1 MSIGRKISFLLTAVC
16 ALALLLCALFF
27 CAPLAAAENPAPV
40 LLSSDTLF
48 AVSPTHIAYTSGN
61 SLSIVDLSYNEDP
74 FTLEN
79 AFEGEAKDLKMTSDR
94 IAVLSQNGDKNILT
108 VLSYDKDAGV
118 IDPSATFPAADETAL
133 LSAAVCL
140 GVLNEEFLLMSQK
153 CVYNIDA
160 KLMYYVPLVIDS
172 SSGVTEVYYD
182 GASCFYIPEDA
193 AFGAGNMLFAKGA
206 ELYLF
211 DTSRTDYT
219 TVRKLTAPSTI
230 YGMTPLSP
238 DALCQR
244 GGALSLRHEPLSP
257 GLLAVSCAD
266 GIYAYDAEKNSL
278 SKLPGVL
285 YPSKIDSEG
294 GFLYAFDASALSIK
308 RYTITGGALIYN
320 KCYDAEEYNAPEAR
334 DIVLPAAAK
343 EGDELVLYRSPRD
356 LEVVARVNGSVLALT
371 RVVYDDGGV
380 LYPYYYCVTESGEYG
395 YVPEGDAALRE
406 LTSPEFTAAQPL
418 HGTGETPVYTFPVK
432 SSAIEAY
439 LSTDSSGAVLS
450 LTPGSEEK
458 ERVILSVSGLLEVG
472 STRWARVYLSRGDE
486 VSIGYVDARLVCPYV
501 AYSPAG
507 VDDFCLTDSKR
518 AGVYV
523 ALYAQPDETS
533 EVLGELPDGSELRLV
548 SAFDEESLWT
558 CVYYGDTMA
567 YVLTENL
574 TVSALTT
581 VQITLIIVLCVL
593 AVLGAALAIVIT
605 IKRKKKRDSN
615 EET

>member
-16 ALALLLCALFF
+16 ALALLLSALFF

-48 AVSPTHIAYTSGN
+48 AVSPTHLAYTSGN
-61 SLSIVDLSYNEDP
+61 SLSIVDLSYNKDP

-79 AFEGEAKDLKMTSDR
+79 AFEGEAKDLKMTSGR
-94 IAVLSQNGDKNILT
+94 IAVLSQSGDKNILT

-118 IDPSATFPAADETAL
+118 IAPSATFPADETAL

-172 SSGVTEVYYD
+172 SSGVTEVDYD

-193 AFGAGNMLFAKGA
+193 AFGAGNMLFAKEA

-230 YGMTPLSP
+230 YGMT
-238 DALCQR
+238 
-244 GGALSLRHEPLSP
+244 PLSP

-294 GFLYAFDASALSIK
+294 EFLYAFDASALSIK
-308 RYTITGGALIYN
+308 RYTITDGALIYN

-334 DIVLPAAAK
+334 DIVLPAAAN

-356 LEVVARVNGSVLALT
+356 LEVVARVKGSVLALT

-395 YVPEGDAALRE
+395 YVPEDDAALRE

-458 ERVILSVSGLLEVG
+458 ERVVLSVSGLLDVG

-486 VSIGYVDARLVCPYV
+486 VDIGYVDARLVCPYV

-615 EET
+615 EKT

>member
-61 SLSIVDLSYNEDP
+61 SLSIVDLSYNKDP

-79 AFEGEAKDLKMTSDR
+79 AFEGEAKDLKITSDR
-94 IAVLSQNGDKNILT
+94 IAVLSQSGEKNILT

-118 IDPSATFPAADETAL
+118 IDPSATFPAADEPA

-140 GVLNEEFLLMSQK
+140 GVLNDEFLLMSRIN
-153 CVYNIDA
+153 VYNVDT
-160 KLMYYVPLVIDS
+160 KLVQYVPFADPFGDVAAI
-172 SSGVTEVYYD
+172 YYD

-193 AFGAGNMLFAKGA
+193 AFGAGNMLFAKEA
-206 ELYLF
+206 ELYLY
-211 DTSRTDYT
+211 DTSRTDYS
-219 TVRKLTAPSTI
+219 TVSKLTAPSTI
-230 YGMTPLSP
+230 YGMT
-238 DALCQR
+238 
-244 GGALSLRHEPLSP
+244 PLSP

-294 GFLYAFDASALSIK
+294 GFLYAFDSSALSIK

-334 DIVLPAAAK
+334 DIILPAAAK

-356 LEVVARVNGSVLALT
+356 LEVVARVKGSVLALT

-458 ERVILSVSGLLEVG
+458 ERVILSVSGLLDVG
-472 STRWARVYLSRGDE
+472 STSWARVYLSRGDE
-486 VSIGYVDARLVCPYV
+486 VGIGYVDARLVCPYV

>member
-16 ALALLLCALFF
+16 ALALLLSALFF

-48 AVSPTHIAYTSGN
+48 SVSPTHIAYTSGN
-61 SLSIVDLSYNEDP
+61 SLSIVDLSYNKDP

-79 AFEGEAKDLKMTSDR
+79 AFEGESKDLKITSDR
-94 IAVLSQNGDKNILT
+94 IAVLSQSGEKNILT

-118 IDPSATFPAADETAL
+118 IDPSATFPADETAL

-160 KLMYYVPLVIDS
+160 KLMQYVPLVIDS
-172 SSGVTEVYYD
+172 SSGVTEVNYD
-182 GASCFYIPEDA
+182 GASCFYIPEGA
-193 AFGAGNMLFAKGA
+193 AFGAGNMLFAKEA
-206 ELYLF
+206 ELYF
-211 DTSRTDYT
+211 YDTSRTDYS

-238 DALCQR
+238 
-244 GGALSLRHEPLSP
+244 
-257 GLLAVSCAD
+257 GLIAVSCAD

-294 GFLYAFDASALSIK
+294 GFLYAFDSSALSIK
-308 RYTITGGALIYN
+308 RYTITGGALVYN

-356 LEVVARVNGSVLALT
+356 LEVVARVKGSVLALT

-439 LSTDSSGAVLS
+439 ISTDSSGAVLS

-458 ERVILSVSGLLEVG
+458 ERVILSVSGLLDVG
-472 STRWARVYLSRGDE
+472 ATRWARVYLSRGDE
-486 VSIGYVDARLVCPYV
+486 VDIGYVDARLVCPYV

-567 YVLTENL
+567 YVITENL

>member
-48 AVSPTHIAYTSGN
+48 AVSPTHLAYTSGN
-61 SLSIVDLSYNEDP
+61 SLSIVDLSYNKDP

-79 AFEGEAKDLKMTSDR
+79 AFEGEAKDLKMTSGR
-94 IAVLSQNGDKNILT
+94 IAVLSQSGEKNILT
-108 VLSYDKDAGV
+108 VLSYDNDAGV

-230 YGMTPLSP
+230 YGMTPLS
-238 DALCQR
+238 Q
-244 GGALSLRHEPLSP
+244 

-285 YPSKIDSEG
+285 YPSKIDSES
-294 GFLYAFDASALSIK
+294 GFLYAFDSSALSIK
-308 RYTITGGALIYN
+308 RYTITGDALIYN

-356 LEVVARVNGSVLALT
+356 LEVVARVKGSVLALT

-395 YVPEGDAALRE
+395 YVPEGDAALHE

-418 HGTGETPVYTFPVK
+418 HGKGETPVYTFPVK

-458 ERVILSVSGLLEVG
+458 KRVVLSVSGLLEVG
-472 STRWARVYLSRGDE
+472 STSWARVYLSHGDE
-486 VSIGYVDARLVCPYV
+486 VGIGYVDARLICPYV

-523 ALYAQPDETS
+523 ALYSQPDETS

>member
-79 AFEGEAKDLKMTSDR
+79 AFEGEAKDLKITSDR
-94 IAVLSQNGDKNILT
+94 IAVLSQSGEKNILT
-108 VLSYDKDAGV
+108 VLSYDNDAGV
-118 IDPSATFPAADETAL
+118 IDSSATFPADETAL

-172 SSGVTEVYYD
+172 SSGVTEVDYD

-193 AFGAGNMLFAKGA
+193 AFGAGNMLFAKEA

-219 TVRKLTAPSTI
+219 TDRMLTAPSTI
-230 YGMTPLSP
+230 YGMT
-238 DALCQR
+238 
-244 GGALSLRHEPLSP
+244 PLSP

-266 GIYAYDAEKNSL
+266 GIYAYDVEKNSL
-278 SKLPGVL
+278 STLPGVL

-294 GFLYAFDASALSIK
+294 GFLYAFDSSALSIK
-308 RYTITGGALIYN
+308 RYTITDDALIYN

-356 LEVVARVNGSVLALT
+356 LEVVARVKGSVLALT

-458 ERVILSVSGLLEVG
+458 ERVVLSVSGLLDVG
-472 STRWARVYLSRGDE
+472 ATRWARVYLSRGDE
-486 VSIGYVDARLVCPYV
+486 VDIGYVDARLVCPYV

>member
-48 AVSPTHIAYTSGN
+48 AVSPTHLAYTSGS
-61 SLSIVDLSYNEDP
+61 SLSIVDLSYNKDP

-94 IAVLSQNGDKNILT
+94 IAVLSQSGDKNILT

-118 IDPSATFPAADETAL
+118 IDPSATFPADETAL

-140 GVLNEEFLLMSQK
+140 GVLNDEFLLMSQK

-172 SSGVTEVYYD
+172 SIGVTEVDYD

-230 YGMTPLSP
+230 YGMTPLS
-238 DALCQR
+238 Q
-244 GGALSLRHEPLSP
+244 

-294 GFLYAFDASALSIK
+294 GFLYAFDSSALSIK
-308 RYTITGGALIYN
+308 RYTITDGALIYN

-356 LEVVARVNGSVLALT
+356 LEVVARVKGSVLALT

-395 YVPEGDAALRE
+395 YVPEDDAALRE
-406 LTSPEFTAAQPL
+406 LISPEFTAAQPL
-418 HGTGETPVYTFPVK
+418 HGTGETPVYAFPVK

-458 ERVILSVSGLLEVG
+458 ERVVLSVSGLLEVG
-472 STRWARVYLSRGDE
+472 STSWARVYLSHGDE
-486 VSIGYVDARLVCPYV
+486 VGIGYVDARLVCPYV

>member
-16 ALALLLCALFF
+16 ALALLLSALFF

-48 AVSPTHIAYTSGN
+48 AVSPTHLAYTSGN

-79 AFEGEAKDLKMTSDR
+79 AFEGEAKDLKITSDR
-94 IAVLSQNGDKNILT
+94 IAVLSQSGEKNILT

-118 IDPSATFPAADETAL
+118 IDPSATFPADETAL

-172 SSGVTEVYYD
+172 SIGVTEVDYD

-193 AFGAGNMLFAKGA
+193 AFGAGNMLFAKEA
-206 ELYLF
+206 ELYLY

-230 YGMTPLSP
+230 YGMT
-238 DALCQR
+238 
-244 GGALSLRHEPLSP
+244 PLSP

-418 HGTGETPVYTFPVK
+418 HGKGETPVYTFPVK

-458 ERVILSVSGLLEVG
+458 ERVVLSVSGLLDVG
-472 STRWARVYLSRGDE
+472 STSWARVYLSRGDE

-548 SAFDEESLWT
+548 SAFDGESLWT
-558 CVYYGDTMA
+558 CIYYGDTMA

>member
-16 ALALLLCALFF
+16 ALALLLSALFF

-48 AVSPTHIAYTSGN
+48 AVSPTHLAYTSGN

-79 AFEGEAKDLKMTSDR
+79 AFEGEAKDLKITSDR
-94 IAVLSQNGDKNILT
+94 IAVLSQSGEKNILT

-118 IDPSATFPAADETAL
+118 IDPSATFPADETAL

-172 SSGVTEVYYD
+172 SIGVTEVDYD

-193 AFGAGNMLFAKGA
+193 AFGAGNMLFAKEA
-206 ELYLF
+206 ELYLY

-230 YGMTPLSP
+230 YGMT
-238 DALCQR
+238 
-244 GGALSLRHEPLSP
+244 PLSP

-418 HGTGETPVYTFPVK
+418 HGKGETPVYTFPVK

-458 ERVILSVSGLLEVG
+458 ERVVLSVSGLLDVG
-472 STRWARVYLSRGDE
+472 ATRWARVYLSRGDE

>member
-1 MSIGRKISFLLTAVC
+1 MSVGRKISFLLTAVC

-48 AVSPTHIAYTSGN
+48 AVSPTHLAYTSGN
-61 SLSIVDLSYNEDP
+61 SLSIVDLSYNKDP

-79 AFEGEAKDLKMTSDR
+79 AFEGEAKDLKITSGR
-94 IAVLSQNGDKNILT
+94 IAVLSQSGDKNILT

-193 AFGAGNMLFAKGA
+193 AFGAGNMLFAKEA

-230 YGMTPLSP
+230 YGMTPLS
-238 DALCQR
+238 Q
-244 GGALSLRHEPLSP
+244 

-308 RYTITGGALIYN
+308 RYTITGDALVYN

-356 LEVVARVNGSVLALT
+356 LEVVARVKGSVLALT

-458 ERVILSVSGLLEVG
+458 ERVVLSVSGLLEVG
-472 STRWARVYLSRGDE
+472 STSWARVYLSHGDE
-486 VSIGYVDARLVCPYV
+486 VGIGYVDARLVCPYV

>member
-1 MSIGRKISFLLTAVC
+1 MSIGRKISFLLTAAC

-61 SLSIVDLSYNEDP
+61 SLSIVDLSYNKDP

-79 AFEGEAKDLKMTSDR
+79 AFEGEAKDLKITSDR
-94 IAVLSQNGDKNILT
+94 IAVLSQSGEKNILT

-172 SSGVTEVYYD
+172 SSGVTEVDYD

-193 AFGAGNMLFAKGA
+193 AFGAGNMLFAKEA

-219 TVRKLTAPSTI
+219 TDRMLTAPSTI
-230 YGMTPLSP
+230 YGMT
-238 DALCQR
+238 
-244 GGALSLRHEPLSP
+244 PLSP

-266 GIYAYDAEKNSL
+266 GIYAYDEEKNSL

-294 GFLYAFDASALSIK
+294 EFLYAFDASALSIK
-308 RYTITGGALIYN
+308 RYTITGDALVYN

-356 LEVVARVNGSVLALT
+356 LEVVARVKGSVLALT

-418 HGTGETPVYTFPVK
+418 HGRGETPVYTFPVK
-432 SSAIEAY
+432 SSAIVAY

-458 ERVILSVSGLLEVG
+458 ERVILSVSGLLDVG
-472 STRWARVYLSRGDE
+472 ATSWARVYLSRGDE
-486 VSIGYVDARLVCPYV
+486 VGIGYVDARLVCPYV

-548 SAFDEESLWT
+548 SAFDGKSLWT

>member
-48 AVSPTHIAYTSGN
+48 AVSPTHLAYTSGN

-79 AFEGEAKDLKMTSDR
+79 AFEGEAKDLKITSDR
-94 IAVLSQNGDKNILT
+94 IAVLSQSGEKNILT
-108 VLSYDKDAGV
+108 VLSYDNDAGV
-118 IDPSATFPAADETAL
+118 IDSSATFPADETAL

-172 SSGVTEVYYD
+172 SSGVTEVDYD

-193 AFGAGNMLFAKGA
+193 AFGAGNMLFAKEA

-219 TVRKLTAPSTI
+219 TDRMLTAPSTI
-230 YGMTPLSP
+230 YGMT
-238 DALCQR
+238 
-244 GGALSLRHEPLSP
+244 PLSP

-266 GIYAYDAEKNSL
+266 GIYAYDVEKNSL
-278 SKLPGVL
+278 STLPGVL

-294 GFLYAFDASALSIK
+294 GFLYAFDSSALSIK
-308 RYTITGGALIYN
+308 RYTITDDALIYN

-356 LEVVARVNGSVLALT
+356 LEVVARVKGSVLALT

-418 HGTGETPVYTFPVK
+418 HGKGETPVYTFPVK

-458 ERVILSVSGLLEVG
+458 KSVVLSVSGLLEVG
-472 STRWARVYLSRGDE
+472 STSWARVYLSRGDE
-486 VSIGYVDARLVCPYV
+486 VDIGYVDARLVCPYV

-523 ALYAQPDETS
+523 ALYSQPDETS

>member
-16 ALALLLCALFF
+16 ALALLLSALFF

-48 AVSPTHIAYTSGN
+48 AVSPTHLAYTSGN
-61 SLSIVDLSYNEDP
+61 SLSIVDLSYNKDP

-79 AFEGEAKDLKMTSDR
+79 AFEGEAKDLKMTSGR
-94 IAVLSQNGDKNILT
+94 IAVLSQSGDKNILT

-118 IDPSATFPAADETAL
+118 IAPSATFPADETAL

-172 SSGVTEVYYD
+172 SSGVTEVDYD

-193 AFGAGNMLFAKGA
+193 AFGAGNMLFAKEA

-230 YGMTPLSP
+230 YGMTPLS
-238 DALCQR
+238 Q
-244 GGALSLRHEPLSP
+244 

-294 GFLYAFDASALSIK
+294 EFLYAFDASALSIK
-308 RYTITGGALIYN
+308 RYTITDGALIYN

-356 LEVVARVNGSVLALT
+356 LEVVARVKGSVLALT

-395 YVPEGDAALRE
+395 YVPEDDAALRE

-458 ERVILSVSGLLEVG
+458 ERVVLSVSGLLDVG

-486 VSIGYVDARLVCPYV
+486 VDIGYVDARLVCPYV

-615 EET
+615 EKT

>member
-48 AVSPTHIAYTSGN
+48 AVSPTHLAYTSGN
-61 SLSIVDLSYNEDP
+61 SLSIVDLSYNKDP

-79 AFEGEAKDLKMTSDR
+79 AFEGEAKDLKITSGR
-94 IAVLSQNGDKNILT
+94 IAVLSQSGDKNILT

-193 AFGAGNMLFAKGA
+193 AFGAGNMLFAKEA

-230 YGMTPLSP
+230 YGMTPLS
-238 DALCQR
+238 Q
-244 GGALSLRHEPLSP
+244 

-308 RYTITGGALIYN
+308 RYTITGDALVYN

-356 LEVVARVNGSVLALT
+356 LEVVARVKGSVLALT

-458 ERVILSVSGLLEVG
+458 ERVVLSVSGLLEVG
-472 STRWARVYLSRGDE
+472 STSWARVYLSHGDE
-486 VSIGYVDARLVCPYV
+486 VGIGYVDARLVCPYV

>member
-16 ALALLLCALFF
+16 ALALLLSALFF

-48 AVSPTHIAYTSGN
+48 AVSPTHLAYTSGN

-79 AFEGEAKDLKMTSDR
+79 AFEGEAKDLKITSDR
-94 IAVLSQNGDKNILT
+94 IAVLSQSGEKNILT

-118 IDPSATFPAADETAL
+118 IDPSATFPADETAL

-172 SSGVTEVYYD
+172 SIGVTEVDYD

-193 AFGAGNMLFAKGA
+193 AFGAGNMLFAKEA
-206 ELYLF
+206 ELYLY

-219 TVRKLTAPSTI
+219 TACKLTAPSTI
-230 YGMTPLSP
+230 YGMT
-238 DALCQR
+238 
-244 GGALSLRHEPLSP
+244 PLSP

-294 GFLYAFDASALSIK
+294 GFLYAFDSSALSIK

-334 DIVLPAAAK
+334 DIILPAAAK

-356 LEVVARVNGSVLALT
+356 LEVVARVKGSVLALT

-380 LYPYYYCVTESGEYG
+380 LYPYYYCVTENGEYG

-418 HGTGETPVYTFPVK
+418 HGKGETPVYTFPVK

-458 ERVILSVSGLLEVG
+458 ERVVLSVSGLLEVG
-472 STRWARVYLSRGDE
+472 STSWARVYLSHGDE
-486 VSIGYVDARLVCPYV
+486 VGIGYVDARLVCPYV

>member
-16 ALALLLCALFF
+16 ALALLLSALFF

-48 AVSPTHIAYTSGN
+48 SVSPTHIAYTSGN

-79 AFEGEAKDLKMTSDR
+79 AFEGEAKDLKITSDR
-94 IAVLSQNGDKNILT
+94 IAVLSQSGEKNILT

-160 KLMYYVPLVIDS
+160 KLMHYVPLVIDS
-172 SSGVTEVYYD
+172 SIGVTEVYYD

-206 ELYLF
+206 ELYLY

-238 DALCQR
+238 
-244 GGALSLRHEPLSP
+244 E
-257 GLLAVSCAD
+257 LLAVSCAD

-308 RYTITGGALIYN
+308 RYTITGGALVYN

-458 ERVILSVSGLLEVG
+458 EHVILSVSGLLDVG
-472 STRWARVYLSRGDE
+472 ATRWARVYLSRGDE
-486 VSIGYVDARLVCPYV
+486 VGIGYVDARLICPYV

>member
-48 AVSPTHIAYTSGN
+48 AVSPTHLAYTSGS
-61 SLSIVDLSYNEDP
+61 SLSIVDLSYNKDP

-94 IAVLSQNGDKNILT
+94 IAVLSQSGDKNILT

-118 IDPSATFPAADETAL
+118 IDPSATFPADETAL

-140 GVLNEEFLLMSQK
+140 GVLNDEFLLMSQK

-172 SSGVTEVYYD
+172 SIGVTEVDYD

-219 TVRKLTAPSTI
+219 TACKLTAPSTI
-230 YGMTPLSP
+230 YGMTPLS
-238 DALCQR
+238 Q
-244 GGALSLRHEPLSP
+244 
-257 GLLAVSCAD
+257 GLLAVSCVD

-294 GFLYAFDASALSIK
+294 GFLYAFDSSALSIK
-308 RYTITGGALIYN
+308 RYTITDGALIYN

-334 DIVLPAAAK
+334 DLILPAAAK

-371 RVVYDDGGV
+371 RVVYVDGGV

-418 HGTGETPVYTFPVK
+418 HGRGETPVYTFPVK
-432 SSAIEAY
+432 SSAIVAY

-458 ERVILSVSGLLEVG
+458 ERVILSVSGLLDVG
-472 STRWARVYLSRGDE
+472 STSWARVYLSRGDE
-486 VSIGYVDARLVCPYV
+486 VGIGYVDARLVCPYV

-533 EVLGELPDGSELRLV
+533 EVLSELPDGSELRLV
-548 SAFDEESLWT
+548 SAFDGESLWT

>member
-16 ALALLLCALFF
+16 ALALLLSALFF

-48 AVSPTHIAYTSGN
+48 SVSPTHIAYTSGN
-61 SLSIVDLSYNEDP
+61 NLSIVDLSYNEDP

-79 AFEGEAKDLKMTSDR
+79 AFEGEAKDLKITSDR
-94 IAVLSQNGDKNILT
+94 IAVLSQSGEKNILT

-118 IDPSATFPAADETAL
+118 IDSSATFPAADEPV

-160 KLMYYVPLVIDS
+160 KLMQYVPLVIDS
-172 SSGVTEVYYD
+172 SSGVTEVNYD
-182 GASCFYIPEDA
+182 GASCFYIPEGA
-193 AFGAGNMLFAKGA
+193 AFGAGNMLFAKEA
-206 ELYLF
+206 ELYF
-211 DTSRTDYT
+211 YDTSRTDYS

-238 DALCQR
+238 
-244 GGALSLRHEPLSP
+244 
-257 GLLAVSCAD
+257 GLIAVSCAD

-294 GFLYAFDASALSIK
+294 GFLYAFDSSALSIK
-308 RYTITGGALIYN
+308 RYTITGGALVYN

-356 LEVVARVNGSVLALT
+356 LEVVARVKGSVLALT

-458 ERVILSVSGLLEVG
+458 ERVILSVSGLLDVG
-472 STRWARVYLSRGDE
+472 ATRWARVYLSRGDE
-486 VSIGYVDARLVCPYV
+486 VDIGYVDARLVCPYV

>member
-16 ALALLLCALFF
+16 ALALLLSALFF

-48 AVSPTHIAYTSGN
+48 SVSPTHLAYTSGN
-61 SLSIVDLSYNEDP
+61 SLSIVDLSYNKDP

-79 AFEGEAKDLKMTSDR
+79 AFEGEAKDLKMTSGR
-94 IAVLSQNGDKNILT
+94 IAVLSQSGEKNILT
-108 VLSYDKDAGV
+108 VLSYDNDAGV
-118 IDPSATFPAADETAL
+118 IDSSATFPAADETAL

-193 AFGAGNMLFAKGA
+193 AFGAGNMLFGKEAG
-206 ELYLF
+206 LYLF

-230 YGMTPLSP
+230 YGMTPLS
-238 DALCQR
+238 Q
-244 GGALSLRHEPLSP
+244 

-356 LEVVARVNGSVLALT
+356 LEVVARVKGSVLALT

-458 ERVILSVSGLLEVG
+458 KRVVLSVSGLLEVG
-472 STRWARVYLSRGDE
+472 STSWARVYLSHGDE
-486 VSIGYVDARLVCPYV
+486 VDIGYVDARLVCPYV

>member
-16 ALALLLCALFF
+16 ALALLLSALFF

-48 AVSPTHIAYTSGN
+48 AVSPTHLAYTSGN

-79 AFEGEAKDLKMTSDR
+79 AFEGEAKDLKITSDR
-94 IAVLSQNGDKNILT
+94 IAVLSQSGEKNILT

-238 DALCQR
+238 
-244 GGALSLRHEPLSP
+244 

-294 GFLYAFDASALSIK
+294 GFLYAFDSSALSIK

-356 LEVVARVNGSVLALT
+356 LEVVARVKGSVLALT

-418 HGTGETPVYTFPVK
+418 HGKGETPVYTFPVK

-458 ERVILSVSGLLEVG
+458 KRVVLSVSGLLEVG
-472 STRWARVYLSRGDE
+472 STSWARVYLSHGDE
-486 VSIGYVDARLVCPYV
+486 VDIGYVDARLVCPYV

>member
-48 AVSPTHIAYTSGN
+48 SVSPTHLAYTSGN
-61 SLSIVDLSYNEDP
+61 SLSIVDLSYNKDP

-79 AFEGEAKDLKMTSDR
+79 AFEGEAKDLKMTSGR
-94 IAVLSQNGDKNILT
+94 IAVLSQSGEKNILT
-108 VLSYDKDAGV
+108 VLSYDNDAGV

-193 AFGAGNMLFAKGA
+193 AFGAGNMLFAKEA
-206 ELYLF
+206 ELYLY
-211 DTSRTDYT
+211 DTSRTDYS
-219 TVRKLTAPSTI
+219 TVSKLTAPSTI
-230 YGMTPLSP
+230 YGMTPLS
-238 DALCQR
+238 Q
-244 GGALSLRHEPLSP
+244 

-356 LEVVARVNGSVLALT
+356 LEVVARVKGSVLALT

-380 LYPYYYCVTESGEYG
+380 LYPYYYCVTESGKYG

-458 ERVILSVSGLLEVG
+458 ERVILSVSGLLDVG
-472 STRWARVYLSRGDE
+472 ATRWARVYLSHGDE
-486 VSIGYVDARLVCPYV
+486 VGIGYVDARLVCPYV

>member
-16 ALALLLCALFF
+16 ALALLLSALFF

-48 AVSPTHIAYTSGN
+48 AVSPTHLAYTSGN

-79 AFEGEAKDLKMTSDR
+79 AFEGEAKDLKITSDR
-94 IAVLSQNGDKNILT
+94 IAVLSQSGEKNILT

-118 IDPSATFPAADETAL
+118 IDPSATFPADETAL

-172 SSGVTEVYYD
+172 SIGVTEVDYD

-219 TVRKLTAPSTI
+219 TDRKLTAPSTI
-230 YGMTPLSP
+230 YGMT
-238 DALCQR
+238 
-244 GGALSLRHEPLSP
+244 PLSP

-308 RYTITGGALIYN
+308 RYTITGDALVYN

-356 LEVVARVNGSVLALT
+356 LEVVARVKGSVLALT

-458 ERVILSVSGLLEVG
+458 ERVILSVSGLLDVG
-472 STRWARVYLSRGDE
+472 ATRWARVYLSRGDE

>member
-16 ALALLLCALFF
+16 ALALLLSALFF

-48 AVSPTHIAYTSGN
+48 AVSPTHLAYTSGN

-79 AFEGEAKDLKMTSDR
+79 AFEGEAKDLKITSDR
-94 IAVLSQNGDKNILT
+94 IAVLSQSGEKNILT

-118 IDPSATFPAADETAL
+118 INPSATFPADETAL

-172 SSGVTEVYYD
+172 SIGVTEVDYD

-193 AFGAGNMLFAKGA
+193 AFGAGNMLFAKEA
-206 ELYLF
+206 ELYLY

-230 YGMTPLSP
+230 YGMT
-238 DALCQR
+238 
-244 GGALSLRHEPLSP
+244 PLSP

-294 GFLYAFDASALSIK
+294 GFLYAFDSSALSIK

-334 DIVLPAAAK
+334 DIILPAAAK

-356 LEVVARVNGSVLALT
+356 LEVVARVKGSVLALT

-380 LYPYYYCVTESGEYG
+380 LYPYYYCVTENGEYG

-418 HGTGETPVYTFPVK
+418 HGKGETPVYTFPVK

-458 ERVILSVSGLLEVG
+458 ERVVLSVSGLLEVG
-472 STRWARVYLSRGDE
+472 STSWARVYLSHGDE
-486 VSIGYVDARLVCPYV
+486 VGIGYVDARLVCPYV

>member
-16 ALALLLCALFF
+16 ALALLLSALFF

-48 AVSPTHIAYTSGN
+48 SVSPTHLAYTSGN
-61 SLSIVDLSYNEDP
+61 SLSIVDLSYNKDP

-79 AFEGEAKDLKMTSDR
+79 AFEGEAKDLKITSDR
-94 IAVLSQNGDKNILT
+94 IAVLSQSGEKNILT

-118 IDPSATFPAADETAL
+118 IDPSATFPADETAL

-172 SSGVTEVYYD
+172 SIGVTEVDYD

-193 AFGAGNMLFAKGA
+193 TFGAGNMLFAKGA

-219 TVRKLTAPSTI
+219 TDRKLTAPSTI
-230 YGMTPLSP
+230 YGMT
-238 DALCQR
+238 
-244 GGALSLRHEPLSP
+244 PLSP

-308 RYTITGGALIYN
+308 RYTITGDALVYN

-356 LEVVARVNGSVLALT
+356 LEVVARVKGSVLALT

-458 ERVILSVSGLLEVG
+458 ERVILSVSGLLDVG
-472 STRWARVYLSRGDE
+472 ATRWARVYLSRGDE

>member
-61 SLSIVDLSYNEDP
+61 SLSIVDLSYNKDP

-79 AFEGEAKDLKMTSDR
+79 AFEGEAKDLKITSDR
-94 IAVLSQNGDKNILT
+94 IAVLSQSGEKNILT

-133 LSAAVCL
+133 SAAVCL
-140 GVLNEEFLLMSQK
+140 GVLNDEFLLMSQIN
-153 CVYNIDA
+153 VYNIDA
-160 KLMYYVPLVIDS
+160 KRTQYTPFSYP
-172 SSGVTEVYYD
+172 SSGVAAVFYD

-193 AFGAGNMLFAKGA
+193 AFDEGNMLFAKGA
-206 ELYLF
+206 ELYLY
-211 DTSRTDYT
+211 DRSRTDYS
-219 TVRKLTAPSTI
+219 TVHKLTAPSTI
-230 YGMTPLSP
+230 YGMTPLS
-238 DALCQR
+238 Q
-244 GGALSLRHEPLSP
+244 

-308 RYTITGGALIYN
+308 RYTITGGALVYN

-356 LEVVARVNGSVLALT
+356 LEVVARVKGSVLALT

-458 ERVILSVSGLLEVG
+458 ERVILSVSGLLDVG
-472 STRWARVYLSRGDE
+472 STSWARVYLSRGDE
-486 VSIGYVDARLVCPYV
+486 VGIGYVDARLVCPYV

-548 SAFDEESLWT
+548 SAFDGESLWT

>member
-79 AFEGEAKDLKMTSDR
+79 AFEGEAKDLKITSDR
-94 IAVLSQNGDKNILT
+94 IAVLSQSGEKNILT
-108 VLSYDKDAGV
+108 VLSYDNDAGV
-118 IDPSATFPAADETAL
+118 IDSSATFPADETAL

-172 SSGVTEVYYD
+172 SSGVTEVDYD

-193 AFGAGNMLFAKGA
+193 AFGAGNMLFAKEA

-219 TVRKLTAPSTI
+219 TDRMLTAPSTI
-230 YGMTPLSP
+230 YGMT
-238 DALCQR
+238 
-244 GGALSLRHEPLSP
+244 PLSP

-266 GIYAYDAEKNSL
+266 GIYAYDVEKNSL
-278 SKLPGVL
+278 STLPGVL

-294 GFLYAFDASALSIK
+294 GFLYAFDSSALSIK
-308 RYTITGGALIYN
+308 RYTITDDALIYN

-418 HGTGETPVYTFPVK
+418 HGRGETPVYTFPVK

-458 ERVILSVSGLLEVG
+458 ERVVLSVSGLLDVG

-486 VSIGYVDARLVCPYV
+486 VDIGYVDARLVCPYV

>member
-16 ALALLLCALFF
+16 ALALLLSALFF

-48 AVSPTHIAYTSGN
+48 AVSPTHLAYTSGN

-79 AFEGEAKDLKMTSDR
+79 AFEGEAKDLKITSDR
-94 IAVLSQNGDKNILT
+94 IAVLSQSGEKNILT

-118 IDPSATFPAADETAL
+118 IDPSATFPADETAL

-172 SSGVTEVYYD
+172 SIGVTEVDYD

-193 AFGAGNMLFAKGA
+193 AFGAGNMLFAKEA
-206 ELYLF
+206 ELYLY

-230 YGMTPLSP
+230 YGMT
-238 DALCQR
+238 
-244 GGALSLRHEPLSP
+244 PLSP

-294 GFLYAFDASALSIK
+294 GFLYAFDSSALSIK

-334 DIVLPAAAK
+334 DIILPAAAK

-356 LEVVARVNGSVLALT
+356 LEVVARVKGSVLALT

-380 LYPYYYCVTESGEYG
+380 LYPYYYCVTENGEYG

-418 HGTGETPVYTFPVK
+418 HGKGETPVYTFPVK

-458 ERVILSVSGLLEVG
+458 ERVVLSVSGLLEVG
-472 STRWARVYLSRGDE
+472 STSWARVYLSHGDE
-486 VSIGYVDARLVCPYV
+486 VGIGYVDARLVCPYV